1 MTSPLST
8 FAHGVSPE
16 WFKYSKVETTKR
28 TPQIIFSNRP
38 YCALAVTLKPAARGE
53 DPFAERRRPRLPPKQ
68 SQSPSR
74 SSRRHSFELN
84 ALAIHFAARSLFFVI
99 SFCPLYVQ
107 VGQNQFPVRKYRNGR
122 PLLPS
127 PTRLSDPSS
136 TSSSIALCAV
146 LRDTRTR
153 FLSSVIFNASP
164 SEVGRATKIEALA
177 VSRPVSLGSPR
188 ET

>member
-1 MTSPLST
+1 MSPVSSEETAMTSPLST

-38 YCALAVTLKPAARGE
+38 YCSLAVTLKPAALGE

-99 SFCPLYVQ
+99 SFCPYMYRL
-107 VGQNQFPVRKYRNGR
+107 GRINFPFGSTGTGA
-122 PLLPS
+122 PS
-127 PTRLSDPSS
+127 
-136 TSSSIALCAV
+136 
-146 LRDTRTR
+146 
-153 FLSSVIFNASP
+153 FL
-164 SEVGRATKIEALA
+164 
-177 VSRPVSLGSPR
+177 
-188 ET
+188 